1 MKSKKLIQSII
12 VSELIGLSSTSVSA
26 EKYPNWALSV
36 AVDILEDK
44 TVPQEVNLQRV
55 FLDGGSINN
64 V

>member
-12 VSELIGLSSTSVSA
+12 VSEFIGLSSTSVSA

-44 TVPQEVNLQRV
+44 TVPQEVHLERV

>member
-26 EKYPNWALSV
+26 EKYANWALSV

-44 TVPQEVNLQRV
+44 TVPQEVHLERV

>member
-36 AVDILEDK
+36 AVDIQEDK
-44 TVPQEVNLQRV
+44 TVPQEVHLERV

>member
-44 TVPQEVNLQRV
+44 TVPQEFNLERV